1 MTYAFIDEHRDQY
14 PVRTLCDVL
23 DVSASGYYDWE
34 DRDASAQVTRR
45 AGLLTEIKR
54 IHAEHHGRYGSPR
67 IHAQLATEGKLA
79 SRGLIEKLM
88 ADNDIHAIAKRKFRP
103 ATTDSK
109 HDLPVAQNLLE
120 RNFRAFRPNEKWVAD
135 ITYIPTD
142 EGFIYLAAVMDL
154 CTRKIVGWSMRDH
167 IRTEL
172 TLAALMMA
180 VQLQQSG
187 AGLIHHSD
195 PRFREDGSQYAAGDY
210 AAKLADYGIRQS
222 MSRKGDCWG
231 PKVTR
236 LRGKMRPWKASS
248 TRSKQ
253 NTSITRSSKQKTMR
267 IWPCSTTS
275 TYTTTENAC
284 TQASAISRHA
294 SWN

>member
-45 AGLLTEIKR
+45 AGLLIEIKR

-67 IHAQLATEGKLA
+67 IHAQLAAEGKVSSL
-79 SRGLIEKLM
+79 GLIEKIM
-88 ADNDIHAIAKRKFRP
+88 ADNDIHAITRRKFRP
-103 ATTDSK
+103 ATTTSG
-109 HDLPVAQNLLE
+109 HDFPVAHNLLE
-120 RNFRAFRPNEKWVAD
+120 RNFRAFRPNEKWAAD
-135 ITYIPTD
+135 ITYIPTG

-167 IRTEL
+167 MRTEL

-180 VQLQQSG
+180 VQLQRPG

-195 PRFREDGSQYAAGDY
+195 RGSQYAAGEY
-210 AAKLADYGIRQS
+210 AGKLADYGMRQS
-222 MSRKGDCWG
+222 MSRKGDCWDNASMESFFHTLKTEHVHHCKFKTKDDARLALFDYINIYYNRKRIHSG
-231 PKVTR
+231 IGYLTPCQMELKVV
-236 LRGKMRPWKASS
+236 
-248 TRSKQ
+248 
-253 NTSITRSSKQKTMR
+253 
-267 IWPCSTTS
+267 
-275 TYTTTENAC
+275 
-284 TQASAISRHA
+284 
-294 SWN
+294 